1 MIAINRNDEVAREK
15 FSRLKKERLTYRG
28 AIIESLE
35 KFGDAEVADLSKDY
49 ELRNTITK
57 ELSEYMK
64 ENFNAIKENA
74 FSFMAWKDI
83 KNFRNTLHLC
93 IVRKGEKRWHLIIKK
108 STGNFICSC
117 LYIENEL

>member
-35 KFGDAEVADLSKDY
+35 KFGDTEVADLSKDY
-49 ELRNTITK
+49 ELRDTITK

-74 FSFMAWKDI
+74 FSEDGMERYQELQKYFTFMY
-83 KNFRNTLHLC
+83 R
-93 IVRKGEKRWHLIIKK
+93 
-108 STGNFICSC
+108 
-117 LYIENEL
+117 